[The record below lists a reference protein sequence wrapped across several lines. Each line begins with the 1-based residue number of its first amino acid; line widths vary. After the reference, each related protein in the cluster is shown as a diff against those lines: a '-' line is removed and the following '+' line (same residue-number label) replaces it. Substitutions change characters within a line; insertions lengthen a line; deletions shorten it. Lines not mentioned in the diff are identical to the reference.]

1 MIDQSS
7 SDTAE
12 QSVSRWGGIAGI
24 AGGILLVA
32 VFAIVAV
39 FVVAPAPEIAYTITG
54 FPDVQAAHMVEE
66 VLYLG
71 VLALWA
77 VHFVALDRVLRTTSL
92 APALFG
98 KTVSVM
104 GLVVLAA
111 GALPQV
117 AKAPISSLYHARGAT
132 PEDQATLALL
142 WQATTGML
150 EALLVTGL
158 LLLPLALLMFGAA
171 MLRTPTFGK
180 RYGWFSVTLGMV
192 GTAAAVATVGGASEV
207 AVVGIL
213 ALIVFHLAVGWKL
226 VRLSGARSL
235 PSVAATPVD
244 ATMQVT
250 A

>member
-1 MIDQSS
+1 MINQAFSNP
-7 SDTAE
+7 AE
-12 QSVSRWGGIAGI
+12 QRVSRWGGLAGI

-32 VFAIVAV
+32 VFAIVAL
-39 FVVAPAPEIAYTITG
+39 FVVAPAPEIAYTIMG

-150 EALLVTGL
+150 DALLVTGL

-180 RYGWFSVTLGMV
+180 RYGWFSVTLGMA
-192 GTAAAVATVGGASEV
+192 GTAAAVAAVGGADV
-207 AVVGIL
+207 AVIGIL
-213 ALIVFHLAVGWKL
+213 ALIVFHLVVGWKL

-235 PSVAATPVD
+235 PSVAATPID

>member
-1 MIDQSS
+1 MINQAFSNQ
-7 SDTAE
+7 AE
-12 QSVSRWGGIAGI
+12 QRVSRWGGLAGI
-24 AGGILLVA
+24 TGGILLVA

-39 FVVAPAPEIAYTITG
+39 FVVAPAPELAYTIIG
-54 FPDVQAAHMVEE
+54 FPNVQAAHMVEE

-71 VLALWA
+71 VVALWA
-77 VHFVALDRVLRTTSL
+77 VHFVALDRVLRATSL

-132 PEDQATLALL
+132 PEDQATLALI

-158 LLLPLALLMFGAA
+158 LLLALALLMFGAA
-171 MLRTPTFGK
+171 MLRTPAFGK
-180 RYGWFSVTLGMV
+180 RYGWFSLTLGGV
-192 GTAAAVATVGGASEV
+192 GIAAAVA
-207 AVVGIL
+207 AVVGAASMAVVVVL
-213 ALIVFHLAVGWKL
+213 ALTVFSLTVGWKL
-226 VRLSGARSL
+226 VRLSGASSL
-235 PSVAATPVD
+235 PSLEAASS
-244 ATMQVT
+244 
-250 A
+250 

>member
-1 MIDQSS
+1 MINQAFSNP
-7 SDTAE
+7 AE
-12 QSVSRWGGIAGI
+12 QRVWRWGGLAGI

-39 FVVAPAPEIAYTITG
+39 FVVAPAPEIAYTIMG
-54 FPDVQAAHMVEE
+54 FRDVQAAHMVEE

-92 APALFG
+92 ASAMFG
-98 KTVSVM
+98 KTLSIL
-104 GLVVLAA
+104 GLAVLAA

-117 AKAPISSLYHARGAT
+117 AKAPISSLYHAPGAT

-180 RYGWFSVTLGMV
+180 RYGWFSLTLGGV
-192 GTAAAVATVGGASEV
+192 GIAAAVA
-207 AVVGIL
+207 AVVGAANMAVVVVL
-213 ALIVFHLAVGWKL
+213 ALIVFNLTVGWKL
-226 VRLSGARSL
+226 VRLSSTSSL
-235 PSVAATPVD
+235 PSLEAASS
-244 ATMQVT
+244 
-250 A
+250 